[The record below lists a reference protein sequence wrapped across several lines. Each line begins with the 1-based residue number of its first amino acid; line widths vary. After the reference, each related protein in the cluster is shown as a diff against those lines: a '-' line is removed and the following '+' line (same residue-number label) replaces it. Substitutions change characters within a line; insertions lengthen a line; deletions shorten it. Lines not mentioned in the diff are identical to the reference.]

1 MGEILDGFLT
11 QMESKDDTM
20 DISSLLSKEEVEDWE
35 LLVRIFQDIDVAN
48 IGKDLKKVSKFYN
61 TKRWQEL
68 SVLAL
73 VKMYEMMWK
82 THRPQLEALQSKISS
97 LDKTNPELGI
107 DNSGGMFG

>member
-1 MGEILDGFLT
+1 MGEILDGFIA
-11 QMESKDDTM
+11 QMEADEDKM
-20 DISSLLSKEEVEDWE
+20 DIRSLLSTEEVEEWE

-48 IGKDLKKVSKFYN
+48 IGKDLKKISKFYN

-97 LDKTNPELGI
+97 LDKVDPKLGI

>member
-1 MGEILDGFLT
+1 MGEILDGFIT
-11 QMESKDDTM
+11 QMESKDDKM
-20 DISSLLSKEEVEDWE
+20 DISSLLSKEEVEEWE
-35 LLVRIFQDIDVAN
+35 LLVRIFQDIDVTN

-61 TKRWQEL
+61 TKRWHEL

-97 LDKTNPELGI
+97 LDKTNPELSI
-107 DNSGGMFG
+107 DNSRGMFG

>member
-1 MGEILDGFLT
+1 MGEILDGFVA
-11 QMESKDDTM
+11 QMEADDDKM
-20 DISSLLSKEEVEDWE
+20 DISSLLSKEEVEEWE

-61 TKRWQEL
+61 IKRWQEL

-97 LDKTNPELGI
+97 LDKTNPEMGG
-107 DNSGGMFG
+107 DTTGGMFG